1 MTATSQIRLALAA
14 LTTLQA
20 GLAISDP
27 VRLERCKAFEFFPP
41 QTQGITDPATWC
53 NEVAGSRIQWVSGND
68 RPELY
73 DMVADPFELRNLAG
87 TGEAEAEEKRMQDEL
102 GRRLGRPVDVVEKEA
117 FRNPWSA
124 IIGLRNVLAHEYGD
138 IKYERLWRVCTQE
151 VGALISEIEQ
161 VGVEEPPAET
171 QL

>member
-1 MTATSQIRLALAA
+1 MSMKRDLGLDRDALEAFYRKWRIRELA
-14 LTTLQA
+14 
-20 GLAISDP
+20 
-27 VRLERCKAFEFFPP
+27 
-41 QTQGITDPATWC
+41 
-53 NEVAGSRIQWVSGND
+53 VSGSVLRD
-68 RPELY
+68 DFGPESDVDFL
-73 DMVADPFELRNLAG
+73 VSFELGAPWSLFDIV
-87 TGEAEAEEKRMQDEL
+87 RMQDEL

>member
-68 RPELY
+68 RHT
-73 DMVADPFELRNLAG
+73 FWTLR
-87 TGEAEAEEKRMQDEL
+87 
-102 GRRLGRPVDVVEKEA
+102 
-117 FRNPWSA
+117 
-124 IIGLRNVLAHEYGD
+124 
-138 IKYERLWRVCTQE
+138 
-151 VGALISEIEQ
+151 
-161 VGVEEPPAET
+161 T
-171 QL
+171 QLFIDNASLATAAAAALEFYEKFIAAIEADLVLGGTLCKPVRIEGASPSMNPILQWNGKDYGGLNLILSMETEKVVTLAAPSS